1 MSPKVAIAQIN
12 STVGDIDGNRMRI
25 AEFSRR
31 AAASGA
37 DIVVTPE
44 LSLTGYPPED
54 LLLNRS
60 FYDSTALALAALA
73 SDLADIPDLH
83 VLVGHHLVTGS
94 GRYNACSI
102 LSKGKIVATYCKA
115 ALPNHSVFDEKRY
128 FTPGKQPV
136 VFTVKGICFGIN
148 ICEDVW
154 SEKAPARAKQAG
166 ADVLLVPNASPYNM
180 NKLSERYDI
189 LRENVSRQGMAVIY
203 TNLVGGQDELV
214 FDGNSFALDHTGQ
227 LCAHLR
233 HCDEDIELLSF
244 EGGKLQPARQEKT
257 ISTEEEV
264 YRALVLGTR
273 DYVEKNGFPGIILGL
288 SGGVDSALVLAIAV
302 DALGRERT
310 RAVMMPSPY
319 TADISIVDAGEMAA
333 RLNILYDVIPINDCF
348 TTFLSTLSYQFAGL
362 AEDATEENVQA
373 RIRGTILMALS
384 NKTGSIVLTT
394 GNKSELAVGYST
406 LYGDMAGGFSVIRDV
421 PKTLVYRLCRYRNSI
436 SDIIPDR
443 ILTRAPSAEL
453 RQDQRD
459 QDSLPPYDILDAI
472 VQMFMEEEK
481 SLAEIIE
488 AGYDSAV
495 VERILFLIRRNEYKR
510 RQAAVGIR
518 ITPRGFGRDWRHP
531 ITSRYRDR

>member
-25 AEFSRR
+25 TEISRQ
-31 AAASGA
+31 AAALGA

-54 LLLNRS
+54 LLLNHS
-60 FYDSTALALAALA
+60 FYDSTAAALAALA
-73 SDLADIPDLH
+73 SDLADMAGLH
-83 VLVGHHLVTGS
+83 VLVGHHLVS
-94 GRYNACSI
+94 GNERYNACSI
-102 LSKGKIVATYCKA
+102 LSEGKIVDTYCKA

-154 SEKAPARAKQAG
+154 SETAPAQAKQAG
-166 ADVLLVPNASPYNM
+166 AHVLLVSNASPYNM
-180 NKLSERYDI
+180 NKLSERHDT
-189 LRENVSRQGMAVIY
+189 LRENVSRQGLAVIY
-203 TNLVGGQDELV
+203 ANLVGGQDELV
-214 FDGNSFALDHTGQ
+214 FDGNSFALDHAGK

-233 HCDEDIELLSF
+233 HCEEDLELLAF
-244 EGGKLQPARQEKT
+244 EGKKLLPTRQEKNL
-257 ISTEEEV
+257 STEEEV

-288 SGGVDSALVLAIAV
+288 SGGADSALVLAIAV

-319 TADISIVDAGEMAA
+319 TADISIADAGEMAK
-333 RLNILYDVIPINDCF
+333 RLDIRYDVIPINDCF
-348 TTFLSTLSYQFAGL
+348 TTFLNTLSSQFAGL
-362 AEDATEENVQA
+362 PEDATEENIQA

-384 NKTGSIVLTT
+384 NKTGEIVLTT

-406 LYGDMAGGFSVIRDV
+406 LYGDMAGGFAVIRDV
-421 PKTLVYRLCRYRNSI
+421 PKTLVYRLCRYRNGL

-453 RQDQRD
+453 RPDQRD
-459 QDSLPPYDILDAI
+459 QDSLPPYEILDAI

-481 SLAEIIE
+481 SLKEIVN
-488 AGYDSAV
+488 AGYDPAV